1 MNWSIMSSNLR
12 SSQSF
17 SISKFKTYG
26 GKKTFIFQNTPD
38 PQSYKK
44 THGQAVVQKGEP
56 VAETQA
62 VVIAESAWKMCQIVP
77 LKTTGQP
84 DWLSETFFKVRL
96 KTNNTDGKCLKW
108 NLRYN
113 NVVTRVLSHF
123 VITLKCVVGG

>member
-44 THGQAVVQKGEP
+44 THGRAVVQKGEP

-84 DWLSETFFKVRL
+84 DWLL
-96 KTNNTDGKCLKW
+96 KRFSKYA
-108 NLRYN
+108 LRQIILAV
-113 NVVTRVLSHF
+113 NV
-123 VITLKCVVGG
+123 